1 MQGAD
6 NSPQYIPSSS
16 VVGALNLP
24 KPNVVQEKSSIE
36 IILQELQE
44 LESEGLA
51 FFNTL

>member
-1 MQGAD
+1 MQGD
-6 NSPQYIPSSS
+6 NSPQYIPPSS
-16 VVGALNLP
+16 VGGGQSLP

-36 IILQELQE
+36 LILQELQE